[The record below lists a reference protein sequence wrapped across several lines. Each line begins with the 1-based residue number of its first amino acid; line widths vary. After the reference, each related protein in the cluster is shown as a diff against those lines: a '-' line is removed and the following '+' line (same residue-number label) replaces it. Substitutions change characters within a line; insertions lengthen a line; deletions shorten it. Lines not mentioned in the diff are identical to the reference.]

1 ILPEPSRSASPLVG
15 QENRDASLSEEQVA
29 IDPDGP
35 ANTWDL
41 LLAVIPPADAVAG
54 EEATITVSAR
64 SEGEAS
70 GTSTATVQI
79 KPQS

>member
-1 ILPEPSRSASPLVG
+1 VT
-15 QENRDASLSEEQVA
+15 

-70 GTSTATVQI
+70 GTSTATVQVRA
-79 KPQS
+79 PS

>member
-1 ILPEPSRSASPLVG
+1 MT
-15 QENRDASLSEEQVA
+15 

-41 LLAVIPPADAVAG
+41 LLAVIPPADAPAG

-70 GTSTATVQI
+70 GPLTATVRV
-79 KPQS
+79 KL